1 MIEPLPVRRTL
12 TFQLDLKNLIP
23 KKKRENFL
31 YDLRHIT
38 KEDLS
43 RFYNLKSPTLCHF
56 RSYHKWDFR
65 ILFVYCFQCIHEFNK
80 PITCRGCDENDLEK
94 LVLMSIDHRSNAYRN
109 NRTEFTL
116 WEE

>member
-1 MIEPLPVRRTL
+1 MMEPLPVRRTR

-31 YDLRHIT
+31 YDLTHIT
-38 KEDLS
+38 KDDLE
-43 RFYNLKSPTLCHF
+43 RFYNLKSSELSHY

-65 ILFVYCFQCIHEFNK
+65 ILFVYCFQCFHQFDR
-80 PITCRGCDENDLEK
+80 PINCIGCDENDLEK
-94 LVLMSIDHRSNAYRN
+94 LVLISIDHRSNAYRD
-109 NRTEFTL
+109 NRTEFAL